1 MSRKKKTIEVPDK
14 LVEGWEKAEQA
25 IGENADLLSERTYS
39 LAAGGLALSFTVM
52 SFIVGEDKSALDWQ
66 ALAIW
71 GFFLLCIILDTISI
85 FSAKR
90 KAEKLELFFREK
102 KNQGHTMPEI
112 EVNKM
117 IDHTNRSIN
126 RFNMIV
132 FILLLITIVWTFIY
146 SYLLLI
152 KVSSIVR

>member
-1 MSRKKKTIEVPDK
+1 
-14 LVEGWEKAEQA
+14 
-25 IGENADLLSERTYS
+25 
-39 LAAGGLALSFTVM
+39 
-52 SFIVGEDKSALDWQ
+52 
-66 ALAIW
+66 
-71 GFFLLCIILDTISI
+71 
-85 FSAKR
+85 
-90 KAEKLELFFREK
+90 
-102 KNQGHTMPEI
+102 MPET

-152 KVSSIVR
+152 KVS

>member
-1 MSRKKKTIEVPDK
+1 MSRKKKTIEIPDK

-52 SFIVGEDKSALDWQ
+52 SFIVGEDKSALGWQ

-71 GFFLLCIILDTISI
+71 GLFLLCIILDTISI
-85 FSAKR
+85 FSAKK
-90 KAEKLELFFREK
+90 KAEKLELFF
-102 KNQGHTMPEI
+102 
-112 EVNKM
+112 M

-152 KVSSIVR
+152 KVS

>member
-1 MSRKKKTIEVPDK
+1 MSRKKKSIEIPDK
-14 LVEGWEKAEQA
+14 LVEGWEKVEKA
-25 IGENADLLSERTYS
+25 IDENADLLSERTYS

-52 SFIVGEDKSALDWQ
+52 SFIVGEDKAALGWQ
-66 ALAIW
+66 ALVIW
-71 GFFLLCIILDTISI
+71 SLFLLCIILDTISI

-90 KAEKLELFFREK
+90 KEEKLERLFREK
-102 KNQGHTMPEI
+102 VNQGQTMSET

-117 IDHTNRSIN
+117 IDQTNRAIN

-132 FILLLITIVWTFIY
+132 FILLLATIVWTFIY

-152 KVSSIVR
+152 KAS

>member
-1 MSRKKKTIEVPDK
+1 MSRKKMTIEIPDK

-71 GFFLLCIILDTISI
+71 GFFLLCIFLDTISI

-132 FILLLITIVWTFIY
+132 FILLLIIIVWTFIY

-152 KVSSIVR
+152 KVS

>member
-1 MSRKKKTIEVPDK
+1 MSRKRKTIEIPDK
-14 LVEGWEKAEQA
+14 LVEGWEKVEKA
-25 IGENADLLSERTYS
+25 IDENADLLSERTYS

-52 SFIVGEDKSALDWQ
+52 SFIVGEDKAALGWQ
-66 ALAIW
+66 ALVIW
-71 GFFLLCIILDTISI
+71 SLFLLCIILDTISI
-85 FSAKR
+85 FSAKQ
-90 KAEKLELFFREK
+90 KVEKLELLFREK
-102 KNQGHTMPEI
+102 VNQGQTMPET

-152 KVSSIVR
+152 KVS

>member
-52 SFIVGEDKSALDWQ
+52 SFIVGEDKSALGWQ
-66 ALAIW
+66 ALVIW
-71 GFFLLCIILDTISI
+71 SLFLLCIILDTISI
-85 FSAKR
+85 FSAKK
-90 KAEKLELFFREK
+90 KAEKLELFFRNEV
-102 KNQGHTMPEI
+102 NLEHTMSET

-117 IDHTNRSIN
+117 IDQTNRSIN

-132 FILLLITIVWTFIY
+132 FILLLITIVLTFIY

-152 KVSSIVR
+152 KVS

>member
-1 MSRKKKTIEVPDK
+1 MSRKKKSIEIPDK
-14 LVEGWEKAEQA
+14 LVEGWEKVEKA
-25 IGENADLLSERTYS
+25 IDENADLLSERTYS

-52 SFIVGEDKSALDWQ
+52 SFIVGEDKAALGWQ
-66 ALAIW
+66 ALVIW
-71 GFFLLCIILDTISI
+71 SLFLLCIILDTISI

-90 KAEKLELFFREK
+90 KEEKLERLFREK
-102 KNQGHTMPEI
+102 VNQGQTMSET

-117 IDHTNRSIN
+117 IDQTNRAIN

-132 FILLLITIVWTFIY
+132 FILLLATIVWTFIY

-152 KVSSIVR
+152 KVS

>member
-1 MSRKKKTIEVPDK
+1 
-14 LVEGWEKAEQA
+14 
-25 IGENADLLSERTYS
+25 
-39 LAAGGLALSFTVM
+39 M
-52 SFIVGEDKSALDWQ
+52 SFIVGEDKAALGWQ
-66 ALAIW
+66 ALVIW
-71 GFFLLCIILDTISI
+71 SLFLLCIILDTISI
-85 FSAKR
+85 FSAKQ
-90 KAEKLELFFREK
+90 KAEKLELLFREK
-102 KNQGHTMPEI
+102 VNQGQTMPET

-152 KVSSIVR
+152 KVS

>member
-52 SFIVGEDKSALDWQ
+52 SFIVGEDKSALGWQ
-66 ALAIW
+66 ALVIW
-71 GFFLLCIILDTISI
+71 SLFLLCIILDTISI
-85 FSAKR
+85 FSAKK
-90 KAEKLELFFREK
+90 KAEKLELFFRNEVK
-102 KNQGHTMPEI
+102 LEHTMSET

-117 IDHTNRSIN
+117 IDQTNRSIN

-132 FILLLITIVWTFIY
+132 FILLLITIVLTFIY

-152 KVSSIVR
+152 KVS

>member
-52 SFIVGEDKSALDWQ
+52 SFIVGEDKSALGWQ
-66 ALAIW
+66 ALVIW
-71 GFFLLCIILDTISI
+71 SLFLLCIILDTISI
-85 FSAKR
+85 FSAKK
-90 KAEKLELFFREK
+90 KAEKLELFFRNEV
-102 KNQGHTMPEI
+102 NLEHTMSET

-117 IDHTNRSIN
+117 IDQTNRLIN

-132 FILLLITIVWTFIY
+132 FILLLITIVLTFIY

-152 KVSSIVR
+152 KVS

>member
-52 SFIVGEDKSALDWQ
+52 SFIVGEDKSALGWQ
-66 ALAIW
+66 ALVIW
-71 GFFLLCIILDTISI
+71 SLFLLCIILDTISI
-85 FSAKR
+85 FSAKK
-90 KAEKLELFFREK
+90 KAEKLELFFRNEV
-102 KNQGHTMPEI
+102 NLEHTMSET

-117 IDHTNRSIN
+117 IDQTNRLIN

-152 KVSSIVR
+152 KVS

>member
-1 MSRKKKTIEVPDK
+1 MSRKKKIIEFPGK
-14 LVEGWEKAEQA
+14 QVEGWENAEKA

-39 LAAGGLALSFTVM
+39 LAAGGL
-52 SFIVGEDKSALDWQ
+52 
-66 ALAIW
+66 
-71 GFFLLCIILDTISI
+71 FLLCIILDTISI

-102 KNQGHTMPEI
+102 ENQGQTMPET

-152 KVSSIVR
+152 KVS

>member
-52 SFIVGEDKSALDWQ
+52 SFIVGEDKSALGSQ
-66 ALAIW
+66 ALVIW
-71 GFFLLCIILDTISI
+71 SLFLLCIILDTISI
-85 FSAKR
+85 FSAKK
-90 KAEKLELFFREK
+90 KAEKLELFFRNEV
-102 KNQGHTMPEI
+102 NLEHTMSET

-117 IDHTNRSIN
+117 IDQTNRLIN

-132 FILLLITIVWTFIY
+132 FILLLITIVLTFIY

-152 KVSSIVR
+152 KVS

>member
-52 SFIVGEDKSALDWQ
+52 SFIVGEEKSALGWQ
-66 ALAIW
+66 ALVIW
-71 GFFLLCIILDTISI
+71 SLFLLCIILDTISI
-85 FSAKR
+85 FSAKK
-90 KAEKLELFFREK
+90 KAEKLELFFRNEV
-102 KNQGHTMPEI
+102 NLEHTMSET

-117 IDHTNRSIN
+117 IDQTNRLIN

-132 FILLLITIVWTFIY
+132 FILLLITIVLTFIY

-152 KVSSIVR
+152 KVS